1 MSPAVIRPFLVHP
14 HLRGLKRCDPVA
26 RYHEFHRLW
35 EAQRP
40 PGEKTRNRLRWHI
53 RVRRV
58 EWWFHLYYYD
68 VHICFLRSNCCIKM
82 YLIMR
87 FVVLSTVL
95 VYIYSVCVC
104 PCSPQGEPLKCLSW
118 WSPLARSDP
127 HCNGRLDS
135 ILTAIILS

>member
-1 MSPAVIRPFLVHP
+1 M
-14 HLRGLKRCDPVA
+14 A

-95 VYIYSVCVC
+95 VYIYSVCVSLQ
-104 PCSPQGEPLKCLSW
+104 PTRRAPKVSELVVPTGKK
-118 WSPLARSDP
+118 RSSLQWEI
-127 HCNGRLDS
+127 R
-135 ILTAIILS
+135 